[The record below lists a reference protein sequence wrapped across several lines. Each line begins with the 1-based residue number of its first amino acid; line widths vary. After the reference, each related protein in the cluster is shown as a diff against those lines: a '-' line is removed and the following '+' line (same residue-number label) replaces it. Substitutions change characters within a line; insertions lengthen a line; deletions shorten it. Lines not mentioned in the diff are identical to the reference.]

1 MKRKIDGFISIF
13 LALIILPIYSFAIL
27 TIDVVKIITAIND
40 TKLVNEIALESTLSN
55 YNRDLYEKYRI
66 FGIDKS
72 KKFLEEYVNNIIESN
87 LENNNSR
94 FYKLNHVNSTV
105 NLNNETNLLISD
117 DIQNQI
123 IDYMNTHGPYE
134 ISKGV
139 LNLLDL
145 VKSSKKYTNAIE
157 KKIDYEEEY
166 SKIDLSLNKIS
177 EYFVK
182 YNAEFEEINNG
193 YNDLNKRLNTLI
205 TDSKEYFDLKE
216 SQEIL
221 NKESK
226 NELNKDEEK
235 LKEIIKKIQ
244 NKIKEYNEKNKKFE
258 TKLASQQVNINEI
271 ITLLKIFYN
280 QTVSLEK
287 ALANWGNEIE
297 KLENSAIKNNFK
309 SDYKSM
315 KLQFTRENIES
326 ILNKILAHENTLTDN
341 IKKLKESNA
350 FYIDIK
356 EFNKDIKFDLTK
368 ITKLPS
374 LNNYKLYKYI
384 NDRSTALEFD
394 KEARKKAKNN
404 QNELERLS
412 DNYDDIKDTKEFGN
426 INDFID
432 FEKFI
437 DLSNNSEIV
446 ATISSSKKYKDAIKQ
461 SNNII
466 NYNDTNLIE
475 NLYLALYIVN
485 NFGNKL
491 DSDDNFS
498 SQIEYILFGNQNL
511 KSNVSSVENS
521 IFAIRLLLNSI
532 YAYTN
537 ADLGR
542 EATAIATAIAGWT
555 GFGVPILRTIIL
567 SMMSISE
574 SAIDVNTI
582 NKNQYLES
590 YKNKATWQ
598 VSIGGLSNLLS
609 KELKEITSNTIDNI
623 YEYIQNYTNEGVEYL
638 NDKLNEFTK
647 QTIDGV
653 AQTVISEMINPI
665 QSIIANNINNPI
677 NDLKSQINESF
688 NTIQNNIYSSSD
700 KIKSIKIELFSY
712 IKDTVTS
719 QINSINEINFQ
730 SYFNELVVKVENM
743 INEKTSDI
751 TNNFK
756 SNIQDFISDNKLDS
770 KIKINEI
777 IDRYILEMGGKK
789 TYINGSNSGFSFKY
803 RDYLTLVAF
812 FRINIDKKS
821 VLNRMT
827 FVMDYELKKK
837 NPGFNIMNIITKV
850 EINSNTEIDVS
861 LLSKYIK
868 LEKISESISG
878 GY

>member
-72 KKFLEEYVNNIIESN
+72 KEFLDEYVNNIIESN

-145 VKSSKKYTNAIE
+145 VKLSKKYTNAIE

-341 IKKLKESNA
+341 IKNLKESNA

-404 QNELERLS
+404 KNELERLL

-700 KIKSIKIELFSY
+700 KIKSIKIELFNY

-789 TYINGSNSGFSFKY
+789 TYINGSNSGLSFKY

-837 NPGFNIMNIITKV
+837 NPGFNIMNIITNV